1 MQQNRL
7 WTKDYIMVMISNF
20 SAAFSYSAFVTILAL
35 YVNEIGGDNSLAG
48 LMAGGMTIMMM
59 LTRPIFGRLL
69 DLVGRKS
76 MVYAGGILFALNTI
90 AYNFAFSLPVLTV
103 IRIVHGISQG
113 LYIVSTSTLVA
124 DIVPEERMV
133 EGIGIFGVS
142 GSIAGALGP
151 MIGLFIYEA
160 FGAQV
165 LFLFMSVFSS
175 LGAVAAML
183 IHIQPL
189 ERSETAA
196 EENTKVG
203 MKSFLAGLIEPSAL
217 APGCIMLFT
226 LLGYSAAQNF
236 LSTCGL
242 ERGIGSVSLYFTISS
257 AAMIVVRFITG
268 KLIFRFGHFKLIL
281 MGLGL
286 CCASFLVIAFA
297 QSLGVLI
304 FAGILYGT
312 GNGLLYPILQTLVFQ
327 LCPIDKRGSANAT
340 YGLMQDMGTGIGSA
354 LWGAVSVAGGYTLT
368 YLCAAACVAFGAAFH
383 TSVFRKKLRNRPSS
397 QVIAK

>member
-1 MQQNRL
+1 MNQQRL

-35 YVNEIGGDNSLAG
+35 YVNEIGGNNSLAG
-48 LMAGGMTIMMM
+48 LMAGGMTITMM
-59 LTRPIFGRLL
+59 LTRPIFGRML
-69 DLVGRKS
+69 DIIGRKS

-133 EGIGIFGVS
+133 EGIGVFGVS

-151 MIGLFIYEA
+151 MIGLSIYEA

-165 LFLFMSVFSS
+165 LFVFMSVFSS

-183 IHIQPL
+183 IKIKPL
-189 ERSETAA
+189 ERNERSKEDSGI
-196 EENTKVG
+196 KG
-203 MKSFLAGLIEPSAL
+203 FFGGLIEPSAL

-268 KLIFRFGHFKLIL
+268 KLIFRFGNFKLIL
-281 MGLGL
+281 LGLGL
-286 CCASFLVIAFA
+286 CSASFAVIAFA
-297 QSLGVLI
+297 QSLGILV

-327 LCPIDKRGSANAT
+327 LCPGDKRGSANAT
-340 YGLMQDMGTGIGSA
+340 YGLMQDVGTGLGSA
-354 LWGAVSVAGGYTLT
+354 LWGAVSFMGGYTVT
-368 YLCAAACVAFGAAFH
+368 YLSAAVCVALGAIFH
-383 TSVFRKKLRNRPSS
+383 TSVFRKTLKSHPSS
-397 QVIAK
+397 QVIAKE